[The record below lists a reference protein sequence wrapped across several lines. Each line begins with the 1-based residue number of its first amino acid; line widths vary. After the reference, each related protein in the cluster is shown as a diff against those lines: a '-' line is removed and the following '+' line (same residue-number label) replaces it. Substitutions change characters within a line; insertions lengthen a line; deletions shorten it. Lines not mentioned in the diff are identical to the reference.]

1 MYWGFLGILFL
12 ISAVGCCCGFKN
24 FVWFLSIGYGISV
37 ALLGLSFL
45 FLGVNQ
51 AATVGSFTFAQC
63 FLFIIY
69 GIRLG
74 GFLLF
79 RELKNASYKK
89 VLDQASKDTAGDKPM
104 PIFVK
109 VAIWL
114 FAAALYVVQTSPV
127 FFRIMNG
134 DGGEVLFPLIGVII
148 SAIGIVIEATAD
160 KQKSEQKAKRPDM
173 VATEGLFKMV
183 RCPNYF
189 GEITFWTGVF
199 VSGFTTYRGVGQW
212 LFGIIGYVAIFY
224 IMINGAQRL
233 DRRQEKAN
241 GHKEEY
247 RAYADHTPLIIP
259 FIPVSHIGAYKD

>member
-1 MYWGFLGILFL
+1 M
-12 ISAVGCCCGFKN
+12 
-24 FVWFLSIGYGISV
+24 
-37 ALLGLSFL
+37 
-45 FLGVNQ
+45 
-51 AATVGSFTFAQC
+51 
-63 FLFIIY
+63 
-69 GIRLG
+69 
-74 GFLLF
+74 
-79 RELKNASYKK
+79 
-89 VLDQASKDTAGDKPM
+89 LDQASKDTAGDKPM

-199 VSGFTTYRGVGQW
+199 VSGFTTYRGIGQW